1 MSTRHVSSRLRA
13 GFTVIEVAVA
23 TLVLLVVSGALV
35 TALDG
40 LRGAAMTADVNAR
53 LSEAGEK
60 ALLAIV
66 EDLRRSGRVTQ
77 VTAFPYTFENGDS
90 PFNDAHDHIP
100 ADEHCAPG
108 DPDFGPDR
116 EIVMIL
122 PRDEDTL
129 GPPAVIGVPDSVPD
143 LDAGGELIW
152 GAQEI
157 SYVLDTWPDGINR
170 LERRVDGAAPGRV
183 IASWVERVRFDDF
196 NTDPLAI
203 PNSNSVRVR
212 LWMRQPD
219 RRGTVHRW
227 FGEAIVRM
235 RNGG

>member
-1 MSTRHVSSRLRA
+1 MRLRTLPARLRA

-23 TLVLLVVSGALV
+23 AVVLLMISGALV

-40 LRGAAMTADVNAR
+40 LRGAAMTTDVGSR

-66 EDLRRSGRVTQ
+66 EDLQRSGRVTT
-77 VTAFPYTFENGDS
+77 VTAFPYTFEGGDS
-90 PFNDAHDHIP
+90 PFDDMHDHAP
-100 ADEHCAPG
+100 AAKNGAAG
-108 DPDFGPDR
+108 DADFGPDR
-116 EIVMIL
+116 EIVLLL

-129 GPPAVIGVPDSVPD
+129 GPPPVVGTPDNIPD
-143 LDAGGELIW
+143 LDVDGQLIW
-152 GAQEI
+152 GDQQI
-157 SYVLDTWPDGINR
+157 SYVLVTWADGVNR
-170 LERRVDGAAPGRV
+170 LERRVDGAGPGRV
-183 IASWVERVRFDDF
+183 LGSWVERVRFDDF

-219 RRGTVHRW
+219 DRGTVHRW
-227 FGEAIVRM
+227 FGEARVRM